1 MANYVLRL
9 ALTLSMIILS
19 VFVLTY
25 PVCHDMH
32 HIYSPSD
39 TLFDKIFKMI
49 YICLVGGLVG
59 YFAAKYLGNSKD
71 IFHTRS
77 V

>member
-1 MANYVLRL
+1 MAIYALRL
-9 ALTLSMIILS
+9 IFTLNMIMIS

-39 TLFDKIFKMI
+39 TQFDKVFKMI
-49 YICLVGGLVG
+49 YILLVGGAVG

-71 IFHTRS
+71 AIYN
-77 V
+77 